1 MRRGYGGDLSGI
13 LDGNLACGN
22 PLSKYVKGAKK
33 KHIREIHF
41 EGGGRKGNYF
51 QVVPPDVVKPNLR
64 QPTLT

>member
-41 EGGGRKGNYF
+41 EGEVGREIISK
-51 QVVPPDVVKPNLR
+51 
-64 QPTLT
+64 